1 MEKSIRNLFILLIIG
16 TLLFDILFWKES
28 LGINLFIYD
37 VFVMISAYMLAF
49 RPWKSLLGAILTAS
63 LFLTSIA
70 IAIHASVF
78 TIIMHYLTLAL
89 FIGIIHQEGFNSIIF
104 VFSST
109 LNSFF
114 KFPKALITK
123 IPKNKTKSFKRIIKV
138 LKISA
143 IPIFILWLFYIIYK
157 NANPVFDKLSVK
169 FLDIFMKYLT
179 PLFKNIS
186 FAHILFILL
195 GLGLTAWVLFKTEL
209 GHIILQQGKMSDN
222 LIRRKKKLT
231 EAEKQSLRQLHE
243 KSPSFYRSRFALKLR
258 LKYELLSAS
267 ILLILINILL
277 LIVNIIDINWVW
289 FGFKY
294 SPSFDL
300 KQFVHEGTY
309 LLIISIL
316 LSMGIMLYFFRRNL
330 NFYSK
335 SRFIKLMTYS
345 WIAQN
350 LILAISVAIRNYHYI
365 QYWGL
370 AYKRIGVIMFLIAVI
385 YGLISLYIKIKYT
398 KTAYYL
404 IKKNA
409 LAVYL
414 ILMIFSLLNWDTI
427 IAKNNLGH
435 PIKNNMETCYLL
447 SLSDKV
453 LPMIE
458 MQKQVLDQDLK
469 YNTYVSY
476 FPYSYR
482 QYYKI
487 RVNKF
492 MNSYKKR
499 SWVSWNYAEWKA
511 YRFYLSQMS
520 EWVNE

>member
-1 MEKSIRNLFILLIIG
+1 MEKSSRNLFILLILG
-16 TLLFDILFWKES
+16 TVLFDMMFWKES
-28 LGINLFIYD
+28 LGINIFIYD
-37 VFVMISAYMLAF
+37 VFVMVSAYLLAF
-49 RPWKSLLGAILTAS
+49 RPWKSLLGTILTAS
-63 LFLTSIA
+63 LFSTSIA
-70 IAIHASVF
+70 IVIHSSVF
-78 TIIMHYLTLAL
+78 TIIMHYLTFAL
-89 FIGIIHQEGFNSIIF
+89 FIGIIHQEGFNSIIYA
-104 VFSST
+104 FSSA

-114 KFPKALITK
+114 KFPKALISK
-123 IPKNKTKSFKRIIKV
+123 IPKNKTKSIKLLIKV

-143 IPIFILWLFYIIYK
+143 IPIFILWLFYIIYR
-157 NANPVFDKLSVK
+157 NANPVFDKLSVR
-169 FLDIFMKYLT
+169 FLDVFAKFLT

-209 GHIILQQGKMSDN
+209 GHLLLQQGKMRDN
-222 LIRRKKKLT
+222 LIRKKRKLT
-231 EAEKQSLRQLHE
+231 AGEKQSFQQLKE
-243 KSPSFYRSRFALKLR
+243 KSPDYYRSRFALKLK
-258 LKYELLSAS
+258 LKYELLSAAV
-267 ILLILINILL
+267 LLILINILL

-294 SPSFDL
+294 SDSFDM

-335 SRFIKLMTYS
+335 SRFIKLLTYS
-345 WIAQN
+345 WIGQN
-350 LILAISVAIRNYHYI
+350 MILAISVAIRNYLYI

-370 AYKRIGVIMFLIAVI
+370 AYKRIGVIMFLIAVV
-385 YGLISLYIKIKYT
+385 YGLLSLYIKIRYT

-404 IKKNA
+404 IKKNT
-409 LAVYL
+409 LAIYL
-414 ILMIFSLLNWDTI
+414 ILMISSLINWDSI

-435 PIKNNMETCYLL
+435 PMKNHMETCYLL
-447 SLSDKV
+447 SLSDKA
-453 LPMIE
+453 LPQIE

-476 FPYSYR
+476 YPYSYH

-492 MNSYKKR
+492 MNDYKKR

-511 YRFYLSQMS
+511 YRFYSSQG
-520 EWVNE
+520 NE